1 MPATASAR
9 RAVSVTVSENVSIP
23 KDAPALFL
31 GTPAAAKRFWEFFTA
46 NIRNKYTRTAYLAAA
61 GRFSAWCSGRGLSL
75 EQVQPI
81 HVSGYVEQL
90 TGLVSAPTVK
100 QHLAALRMLFD
111 WLVVGQVI
119 PFNPAH
125 AVRGPKHSVKRGKT
139 PVLSEEQARTLIQSI
154 DTNSLIGLRDRALI
168 TLMLYT
174 FARVGAVTKMKVEDF
189 AVEGDQPVARLHEK
203 GGKFHKVSLA
213 CKAEEFLRA
222 YVEAAGIGEDPKG
235 PLFRTSANR
244 TGTALTRNPMGQPDV
259 FLMIRRRAKA
269 AGIRGKIN
277 CHTFRATGIT
287 EYLRKGGRL
296 ETAQLIANHESART
310 TGLYDRREERV
321 PRAEMERVGIL

>member
-1 MPATASAR
+1 MPTPTAAL
-9 RAVSVTVSENVSIP
+9 
-23 KDAPALFL
+23 APASVRALTDGKAPPTLFL
-31 GTPAAAKRFWEFFTA
+31 ATPAAGKRFWEFFTA
-46 NIRNKYTRTAYLAAA
+46 NIRNKHTRAAYLAAA
-61 GRFSAWCSGRGLSL
+61 GRFSAWCDGRRLVL
-75 EQVQPI
+75 EQVQPV
-81 HVSGYVEQL
+81 HVAGYVEQL
-90 TGLVSAPTVK
+90 SGELAAPSVK

-125 AVRGPKHSVKRGKT
+125 AVRGPKHSAKRGKT

-154 DTNSLIGLRDRALI
+154 DTSSLIGLRDRALI

-174 FARVGAVTKMKVEDF
+174 FARVGAVTKMKVQDF
-189 AVEGDQPVARLHEK
+189 AVEGDQPLARLHEK
-203 GGKFHKVSLA
+203 GGKFHKVGLA
-213 CKAEEFLRA
+213 RKAEEFLRA
-222 YVEAAGIGEDPKG
+222 YVDAAGIAEDAKG

-310 TGLYDRREERV
+310 TGLYDRREERI
-321 PRAEMERVGIL
+321 PRAEMERVGILA

>member
-1 MPATASAR
+1 MPATASAG
-9 RAVSVTVSENVSIP
+9 RAVSVAAPVSLA
-23 KDAPALFL
+23 KDAPTLFL
-31 GTPAAAKRFWEFFTA
+31 ETPTAAKRFWEFFTA
-46 NIRNKYTRTAYLAAA
+46 NIRNKHTRTAYLAAA
-61 GRFSAWCSGRGLSL
+61 GRFSAWCSSRGLSL

-90 TGLVSAPTVK
+90 TSLVSAPTVK

-174 FARVGAVTKMKVEDF
+174 FARVGAVTKMKVQDF
-189 AVEGDQPVARLHEK
+189 AVEGDQPVVRLHEK

-213 CKAEEFLRA
+213 RKAEEFLHA
-222 YVEAAGIGEDPKG
+222 YLEAAGIVDDPKG